1 LKNILA
7 SGQTLFRIFH
17 LALLLLA
24 GSVAASPSQSADSP
38 RQSADSPSQ
47 SADSPR
53 QSADSPGQPEASEA
67 VTRASEAE
75 EAGFVCKCGAKVENY
90 FLNLAMLS
98 IDSDHDYW
106 LDFSQFE
113 SCLSYNFFF

>member
-1 LKNILA
+1 MY
-7 SGQTLFRIFH
+7 H

-24 GSVAASPSQSADSP
+24 GSVAASPSQSA
-38 RQSADSPSQ
+38 ASPSQ
-47 SADSPR
+47 SADSPS

-67 VTRASEAE
+67 VTRASEVE

-98 IDSDHDYW
+98 IDSDHNCW

-113 SCLSYNFFF
+113 SFLSQTFFLNPKKRPFNWRRP